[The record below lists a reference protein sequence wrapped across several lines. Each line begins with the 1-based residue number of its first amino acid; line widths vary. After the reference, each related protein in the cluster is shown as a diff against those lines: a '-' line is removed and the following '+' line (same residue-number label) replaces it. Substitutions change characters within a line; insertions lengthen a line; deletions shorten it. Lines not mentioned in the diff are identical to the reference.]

1 MVSGRSIPIL
11 TVAQLNTYVKMKLE
25 HDESLR
31 DVYLRGEVSNF
42 TNHYKSGHLYLSLK
56 DDGGAIKA
64 VMFSSAASRLRFA
77 VSDGMQV
84 IARGRVS
91 LYEKTGSYQFY
102 IEEMQPDG
110 LGALNLAY
118 EQLKEKLSKEGLFD
132 EKYKKPIPKFPKK
145 LAVITSTTGAAVR
158 DILQISAR
166 RWPLCEIILCPVLVQ
181 GEYAPASLIKALRK
195 VNEENVADVI
205 IIGRGGGSLEDLF
218 AFNDEKLAREIFKS
232 EIPVISAVGHETD
245 FTICDFVSDLRAPT
259 PSAAAELALPD
270 MNTHFQMLSSFE
282 AYLKKALSD
291 KLNLKQKELEKIAS
305 SRVLKDPYEIIN
317 LRKLQIDYLG
327 KKFESAALSKISKAE
342 KELSYLSGK
351 LDAIS
356 PLKVLSRGYGAVL
369 KDEKS
374 VKSVNDVEI
383 GDEISLIMQDG
394 TLKALIKNK
403 EA

>member
-1 MVSGRSIPIL
+1 VVSGRSIPIL
-11 TVAQLNTYVKMKLE
+11 TVTQLNTYVKMKLE

-64 VMFSSAASRLRFA
+64 VMFSSVASRLRFA

>member
-1 MVSGRSIPIL
+1 VVSGRSIPIL

-64 VMFSSAASRLRFA
+64 VMFSSVASRLRFA

-195 VNEENVADVI
+195 VNEENIADVI

-327 KKFESAALSKISKAE
+327 KKFENAALSKISKAE